1 MPAAD
6 DAPADR
12 AARAILELLADR
24 DPDKTICPSEAARVL
39 AGDRDFRLYMEQVR
53 EAAGD
58 LARMG
63 RVEVTQK
70 GERVDVSEAR
80 GPVRIG
86 LTERS

>member
-6 DAPADR
+6 HAAADR
-12 AARAILELLADR
+12 AAQAILDLLADR

-39 AGDRDFRLYMEQVR
+39 AGDRDFHPYMEQVR
-53 EAAGD
+53 EAAGE
-58 LARMG
+58 LARAG

-70 GERVDVSEAR
+70 GHRVDLSQAR

-86 LTERS
+86 PAEQS